1 MRGGAFLNG
10 KEGRVGFR
18 KNSTVGRFSPS
29 SLRLLSPKTGNERV
43 AKTFILY
50 NPTSL
55 DTSSLTPS
63 VHLQE
68 YDLLLSLILLLSTRI

>member
-18 KNSTVGRFSPS
+18 TDSSVGRFPS
-29 SLRLLSPKTGNERV
+29 SSQGFLSPTRGTEGV
-43 AKTFILY
+43 VKTFILY
-50 NPTSL
+50 IPTSQ